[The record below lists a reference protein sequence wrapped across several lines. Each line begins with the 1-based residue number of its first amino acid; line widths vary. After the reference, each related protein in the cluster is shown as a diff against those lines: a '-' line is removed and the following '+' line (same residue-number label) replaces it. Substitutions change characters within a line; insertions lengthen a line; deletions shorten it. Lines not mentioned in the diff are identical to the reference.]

1 MIENIHCKL
10 TYYNFV
16 KQSKAKQSKAKQSKA
31 KRELYFFNNYSKFY
45 LSQFFNMV
53 NLLVAFCNCINI
65 NIFHLS
71 LSTILKNILYKLY
84 RLI

>member
-16 KQSKAKQSKAKQSKA
+16 KQSKAKQSKA

-65 NIFHLS
+65 FYLS
-71 LSTILKNILYKLY
+71 LSIILKNILYKLY

>member
-1 MIENIHCKL
+1 MIENIHYKL

-16 KQSKAKQSKAKQSKA
+16 KQSKAKQSKA

-53 NLLVAFCNCINI
+53 NSLVAFCNCINI
-65 NIFHLS
+65 NIFYLS
-71 LSTILKNILYKLY
+71 LSIILKNILYKLY

>member
-16 KQSKAKQSKAKQSKA
+16 KQSKA

-45 LSQFFNMV
+45 LSQFFYMV

-65 NIFHLS
+65 NIFYLS
-71 LSTILKNILYKLY
+71 LSISIILKNILYKLY

>member
-1 MIENIHCKL
+1 MIENIRCKL

-16 KQSKAKQSKAKQSKA
+16 KQSKA

-65 NIFHLS
+65 FYLS
-71 LSTILKNILYKLY
+71 LSIILKNILYKLY

>member
-16 KQSKAKQSKAKQSKA
+16 KQSKAK
-31 KRELYFFNNYSKFY
+31 RELYFFNSYSKFY
-45 LSQFFNMV
+45 LSQFFYMV

-65 NIFHLS
+65 NIFYLS
-71 LSTILKNILYKLY
+71 LSIILKNILYKLY

>member
-16 KQSKAKQSKAKQSKA
+16 KQGKA

-53 NLLVAFCNCINI
+53 NSLVAFCNCINI
-65 NIFHLS
+65 FYLS
-71 LSTILKNILYKLY
+71 LSIILKNILYKLY